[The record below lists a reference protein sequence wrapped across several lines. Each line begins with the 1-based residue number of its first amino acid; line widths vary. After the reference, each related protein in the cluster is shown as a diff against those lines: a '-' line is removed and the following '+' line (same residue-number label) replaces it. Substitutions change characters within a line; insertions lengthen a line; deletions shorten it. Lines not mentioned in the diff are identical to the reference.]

1 MDAGVVGKVS
11 RAGLGRAECAG
22 AHGDPRCNSLPP
34 SELEIPI
41 CRDVL
46 KYLLWQRMGV
56 RLNGTGLL

>member
-1 MDAGVVGKVS
+1 MRGGRQGFGRVSAEPNALVLTATPDAI
-11 RAGLGRAECAG
+11 
-22 AHGDPRCNSLPP
+22 RCP